1 MMRAIREL
9 EWGILGAV
17 AALAGM
23 SILTLASVAPRL
35 VIAQAGW
42 FAVGILIIVAGAR
55 FDWVRLGNERWFR
68 VGLYLFALALL
79 VLTYFQSGTIR
90 GTKSWLVVGSF
101 QFQPAE
107 LAKLALIIFL
117 AGFFS
122 RRHVEAWWGK
132 NILRSV
138 VALAF
143 PMGLVLFHPDL
154 GSALIL
160 ASLWAS
166 FLLMSGPHAK
176 RLLAGVAVV
185 AILAAGMWTFALKP
199 YQKERVVGFMAS
211 DHDPLGINYNVT
223 QSKIAIGSGGWL
235 GKGFGAGTQTQ
246 LKFLPEAQSDFLLA
260 AFVEEWGFVG
270 ALVLLL
276 AFLFLI
282 SRLARVGLR
291 ARDNYSR
298 FIVLG
303 SGVFFLVHFFINAGS
318 AVGLIPVAGI
328 TFPFVSYGG
337 SNILTG
343 SVLLSIIQH
352 IHIESSS

>member
-1 MMRAIREL
+1 MRRAIREL
-9 EWGILGAV
+9 EWGVLVAV
-17 AALAGM
+17 ALLSGI
-23 SILTLASVAPRL
+23 SILSLASVASHL
-35 VIAQAGW
+35 VLAQAGW
-42 FAVGILIIVAGAR
+42 FAAGLFIVIAGAR

-68 VGLYLFALALL
+68 MGLYLFALTLL
-79 VLTYFQSGTIR
+79 ILTYFQSGTIR

-132 NILRSV
+132 NIVRST
-138 VALAF
+138 VALVF

-176 RLLAGVAVV
+176 RLLAGIAAVAL
-185 AILAAGMWTFALKP
+185 LAAGMWMFVLKP
-199 YQKERVVGFMAS
+199 YQKERVIGFVAI
-211 DHDPLGINYNVT
+211 DHDPLGINYNVN

-270 ALVLLL
+270 ALALLSV
-276 AFLFLI
+276 FLFLI
-282 SRLARVGLR
+282 SRLVRVGLR

-352 IHIESSS
+352 IHLESSS